1 MRFGMLLILR
11 RQHYVEF
18 KVNANET
25 RALAGAF
32 ARHEL
37 ENQVEFLRIGGAQ
50 PRDIAY
56 IWQRARPAQASE
68 ATLVWLPGFK
78 SDMVST
84 KATALAEWAQAD
96 GRALL
101 RFDYSGHGQSTGD
114 FAKATI
120 SQWMEDTLAILEHAS
135 LSRVTLVG
143 SSMGG
148 WLALLVARALAQRG
162 HADQIAS
169 MVLIAPAVDFTQ
181 KLIWD
186 RLPRQVQQQII
197 EEGAWQR
204 PSAYANEAMPITR
217 QLIEDGRNHLLFG
230 AEIRSYAPVHI
241 LQGMQDPDVPFSHAL
256 ELVEHM
262 AGDEVALTLI
272 KSGDHRLSTPRD
284 IERLMATIAAM
295 PK

>member
-1 MRFGMLLILR
+1 M
-11 RQHYVEF
+11 
-18 KVNANET
+18 
-25 RALAGAF
+25 AGDF

-37 ENQVEFLRIGGAQ
+37 ENKVEYLRISGTE

-56 IWQRARPAQASE
+56 IWQEARPAQAQVAS
-68 ATLVWLPGFK
+68 LVWLPGFK

-84 KATALAEWAQAD
+84 KATALAQWAQAQ

-120 SQWMEDTLAILEHAS
+120 SQWVEDTLAILDHVKLA
-135 LSRVTLVG
+135 RMTLVG

-148 WLALLVARALAQRG
+148 WLALLVARELAQRG
-162 HADQIAS
+162 KADQIAA

-181 KLIWD
+181 KLIWE
-186 RLPRQVQQQII
+186 RLPPQVQQQII
-197 EEGAWQR
+197 DEGEWRR

-217 QLIEDGRNHLLFG
+217 QLFEDGRKHLLFG
-230 AEIRSYAPVHI
+230 GEIRSYAPLHI

-262 AGDEVALTLI
+262 AGDEVLLTLI
-272 KSGDHRLSTPRD
+272 KSGDHRLSTPHD
-284 IERLMATIAAM
+284 IERLMATISAM